1 MAFSWHLNSLIDMYN
16 QNSIVLFHY
25 RNAIIMINA
34 VMLDGALSCCSDTHF
49 LCFESMSQV
58 LFMSQ
63 VATVM
68 GAYINAAL
76 TPDWAGC
83 NLWPIAH
90 RLRLHL

>member
-1 MAFSWHLNSLIDMYN
+1 MYN

-25 RNAIIMINA
+25 RNAIIMTNA
-34 VMLDGALSCCSDTHF
+34 VMLDSALSCCSDTHF
-49 LCFESMSQV
+49 LCFEEVESMSQV

-76 TPDWAGC
+76 TPDWASC
-83 NLWPIAH
+83 NLWPIAR